1 MRHVG
6 AIGILINFQP
16 IQKEIYPEKHVL
28 NEIATMEVGLKRRRK
43 VLVTLLQGIVSRL
56 CLLSHGALD
65 SPPDRPP
72 LLSLCRLLSY
82 PALSESGEAGKGR
95 CMVMCCPAVL
105 SCPAAN
111 KTLYKRPMER
121 GKGIHQSINNYPVA
135 NQLSLASI
143 EPRLCN
149 PVGSIN

>member
-1 MRHVG
+1 MKC
-6 AIGILINFQP
+6 LS
-16 IQKEIYPEKHVL
+16 
-28 NEIATMEVGLKRRRK
+28 TTEVGLHRRGK
-43 VLVTLLQGIVSRL
+43 VLVTLSQWIVSCL

-65 SPPDRPP
+65 SPHDRPP
-72 LLSLCRLLSY
+72 LLSLCRLLSC